1 MHNPLTPSNDL
12 DINSSNFDS
21 IETKLRDILGKFI
34 PEQNIEVKQ
43 IALYY
48 IRQVTGETIN
58 HEGVILRERPE
69 FVYALDIGLSRFPL
83 VELKYRIPTENISD
97 GEYRTIGLGDAH
109 FPDFTRTE
117 VWSAERW
124 EDKKIL
130 HPCTV
135 SDLLIGGKPGFTDDE
150 IRDALSPY
158 VQSIHK
164 NGHNYLAK
172 VRAFAESDIAKKIE
186 REIDLIS
193 YVVLNVRTRD
203 LSGEWLVNKVL

>member
-69 FVYALDIGLSRFPL
+69 FVYALDIGF
-83 VELKYRIPTENISD
+83 IPFSTCGI
-97 GEYRTIGLGDAH
+97 
-109 FPDFTRTE
+109 
-117 VWSAERW
+117 
-124 EDKKIL
+124 KI
-130 HPCTV
+130 
-135 SDLLIGGKPGFTDDE
+135 
-150 IRDALSPY
+150 
-158 VQSIHK
+158 
-164 NGHNYLAK
+164 
-172 VRAFAESDIAKKIE
+172 
-186 REIDLIS
+186 
-193 YVVLNVRTRD
+193 
-203 LSGEWLVNKVL
+203 